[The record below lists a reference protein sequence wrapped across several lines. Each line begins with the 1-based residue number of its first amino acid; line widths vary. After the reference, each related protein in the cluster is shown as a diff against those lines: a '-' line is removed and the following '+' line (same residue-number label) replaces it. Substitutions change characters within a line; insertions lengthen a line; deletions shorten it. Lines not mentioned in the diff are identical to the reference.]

1 MELLIGDQAK
11 EVASWD
17 IDTVV
22 TRRAY
27 VGATLASPHLAKPVS
42 ESLVYIRRWNGV
54 LIFDFFNPYAIEM
67 KSSPPAVNVSRGTFP
82 LSCILN

>member
-11 EVASWD
+11 EGPSWD

-27 VGATLASPHLAKPVS
+27 VGATLACPHLAKPVS
-42 ESLVYIRRWNGV
+42 ESIIKKWNGV
-54 LIFDFFNPYAIEM
+54 LIFDFFNSYAIEM
-67 KSSPPAVNVSRGTFP
+67 KSSPPAVYVQRGTFHFP
-82 LSCILN
+82 VS